1 MTSSSVGSTVDNPDH
16 DETIESIVLDAQSG
30 NQQAFEKLFAHF
42 RPRLRMLIR
51 RYYGIGVNRDDFTQE
66 AVIGLFYAVRDYE
79 KHKSSFRSFA
89 DLCIQRQLITFLKY
103 LSRKKHI
110 NFNEARSLDAP
121 ISVRE
126 GLPYTLQDELGI
138 PPSYDWIER
147 EAQQAFF
154 MLLIS
159 RCTTLEQKV
168 LYEYGKGYSY
178 LELANRFQISPKS
191 VDNALQRAKCKAKK
205 LLEEQPHFVD
215 DFSKVLVS
223 WKHQQIKQSKSKHRT
238 KVPRKRCLTS

>member
-1 MTSSSVGSTVDNPDH
+1 MISYARMNNIDDSSHEEMLEHVAL
-16 DETIESIVLDAQSG
+16 EAQNG
-30 NQQAFEKLFAHF
+30 NAQAFERLLFRF
-42 RPRLRMLIR
+42 RPRLRMLVR
-51 RYYGIGVNRDDFTQE
+51 RYYGIGANREDFAQE
-66 AVIGLFYAVRDYE
+66 ASIGFFKAVRDFQPN
-79 KHKSSFRSFA
+79 KSAFTTFV
-89 DLCIQRQLITFLKY
+89 DLCVQRQLIGFIKGIN
-103 LSRKKHI
+103 RKKHI
-110 NFNEARSLDAP
+110 HFNETCSLDAP
-121 ISVRE
+121 ISTSE
-126 GLPYTLQDELGI
+126 EMLTLKDQLGV
-138 PPSYDWIER
+138 PPSFHWIEQD
-147 EAQQAFF
+147 AQQAFL

-223 WKHQQIKQSKSKHRT
+223 WKHQQSTQSKSKHRT
-238 KVPRKRCLTS
+238 KKPRKRCLTS